1 MSHVTWTLL
10 SKGQG
15 HQAALL
21 STALMHKV
29 AAAVSVGTY
38 LAWESTA
45 MLRLL
50 GGEKNGGAYCVVTR
64 TACSMFIASV
74 TRLTLTTEA
83 REIGFSSC

>member
-1 MSHVTWTLL
+1 
-10 SKGQG
+10 
-15 HQAALL
+15 
-21 STALMHKV
+21 
-29 AAAVSVGTY
+29 
-38 LAWESTA
+38 

-83 REIGFSSC
+83 REIGFYSCWVVGIRNCMASR